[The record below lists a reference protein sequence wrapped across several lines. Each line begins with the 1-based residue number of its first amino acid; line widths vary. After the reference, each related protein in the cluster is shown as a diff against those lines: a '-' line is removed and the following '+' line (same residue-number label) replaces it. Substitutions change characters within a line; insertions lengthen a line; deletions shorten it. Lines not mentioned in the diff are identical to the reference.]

1 MVLYIYMKGFEDLQM
16 GYASAMSIVLMGIIL
31 LITLVQLRL
40 LRSRWE
46 Y

>member
-1 MVLYIYMKGFEDLQM
+1 MGFEDLQM

-31 LITLVQLRL
+31 LITLAQLRL